1 MPKIPTYQSENT
13 LQAPDMAQT
22 KVRPDIDRSFYADAK
37 VAQKTELS
45 SIFQEAG
52 KVYSARYEASKRAQ
66 EAVEIAK
73 TGADAMRYR
82 DNLLAESQK
91 IDNEE
96 ESLKFYQEGM
106 GKFLEEKTGQ
116 LNDPVLKAQT
126 FETINRHSLNGEHEL
141 FNYGQERRKSKAIAS
156 VQDGLIS
163 LEAAGLKAR
172 TSAEKMEI
180 ERQAATLL
188 DAAASSGY
196 IMPEQAQE
204 GKAKFKQGVATA
216 RVQSLI
222 NRGAVGA
229 ARGELAAAQPYLS
242 ASQYVQYENG
252 IVNESKRLEGETKAK
267 IEQANRIAYL
277 EMQKRHNTGEAFDP
291 EQYLGAMTPE
301 NRLQAEIW
309 LQGANQKRIETTDA
323 MNAFRASPVVETA
336 EDRKIAERVYIDDVL
351 SSPDQQNIESKTEDF
366 IRTTGYL
373 PKVVKGNLQGGM
385 YSNSFDEKGQKTGH
399 DPIQKFSA
407 AMGIEK
413 LRGINQKAYEEV
425 DKELAI
431 QARQIVEYTKLGMQP
446 DKAVLQAETN
456 KYKAQSDPEF
466 DAKLKD
472 EDGFENQFKVGDLG
486 KKDTS
491 NEFVGRAPMIA
502 TTVSA
507 AEPFVIDQAND
518 AYKLTYRGARA
529 NGMEEDMAAEY
540 AESVVKS
547 QFGASFINN
556 EDGVVMKY
564 PPENLPIWKDQ
575 MDAKKAFDIFVKE
588 TFVDAPKD
596 ARFKIFSDAQTEK
609 DVMSGIVPS
618 YQILKIHR
626 DKNGHKVMGASD
638 VRWQP
643 IKPKIEPTKPP
654 EKMPVPQ
661 IAPDNAV
668 DSIAME
674 PIFPLEVK

>member
-1 MPKIPTYQSENT
+1 MPRIPTYESQNQ
-13 LQAPDMAQT
+13 LQAVDTAQT
-22 KVRPDIDRSFYADAK
+22 RVDPRVQGSVAGEMKA
-37 VAQKTELS
+37 AQKTQLS

-52 KVYSARYEASKRAQ
+52 KVYGARYEASKRAQ

-106 GKFLEEKTGQ
+106 SKFLEEKTGQ
-116 LNDPVLKAQT
+116 INDPVLKAQT

-188 DAAASSGY
+188 DTAASSGY

-222 NRGAVGA
+222 NKGAVGA
-229 ARGELAAAQPYLS
+229 ARAELAAAQPYLS

-252 IVNESKRLEGETKAK
+252 IVNESKRLEGETRAK

-277 EMQKRHNTGEAFDP
+277 EMQKRYNTGEAFDP
-291 EQYLGAMTPE
+291 EQYLSVMTPE

-309 LQGANQKRIETTDA
+309 LQGANQERIKTTDA

-336 EDRKIAERVYIDDVL
+336 EDRKIAEKVFIDDVL
-351 SSPDQQNIESKTEDF
+351 SSPDKQNIEAKTEDF

-373 PKVVKGNLQGGM
+373 PKVVKANLEGGM
-385 YSNSFDEKGQKTGH
+385 YSNSFDEKGEKTKH
-399 DPIQKFSA
+399 DPIQKFQA
-407 AMGIEK
+407 AVGIEK
-413 LRGINQKAYEEV
+413 LRNVNQKAYDEV
-425 DKELAI
+425 KPELAI
-431 QARQIVEYTKLGMQP
+431 QAQQIVEYAKLGMQP
-446 DKAVLQAETN
+446 DEAVRRAETN

-466 DAKLKD
+466 FKGIKD
-472 EDGFENQFKVGDLG
+472 EAGFEKQYTPSSFPVKDAGMFNVVQAIAG
-486 KKDTS
+486 KRGA
-491 NEFVGRAPMIA
+491 EV
-502 TTVSA
+502 
-507 AEPFVIDQAND
+507 AEPRVIEKATN
-518 AYKLTYRGARA
+518 AYKAIYQSARA
-529 NGMEEDMAAEY
+529 EGMEEDMAAEY
-540 AESVVKS
+540 ADNLVQSKV
-547 QFGASFINN
+547 GASFINDN
-556 EDGVVMKY
+556 DGVVMMY
-564 PPENLPIWKDQ
+564 PPEKLPIWKDPA
-575 MDAKKAFDIFVKE
+575 DAKKDFDDFVAAKMPE
-588 TFVDAPKD
+588 MKN
-596 ARFKIFSDAQTEK
+596 ARYKIFSDAQTEK
-609 DVMSGIVPS
+609 EVMSGLLPS
-618 YQILKIHR
+618 YQVLAIQI
-626 DKNGHKVMGASD
+626 DENGAKRFGA
-638 VRWQP
+638 VPLRWS
-643 IKPKIEPTKPP
+643 PTKWR
-654 EKMPVPQ
+654 K
-661 IAPDNAV
+661 
-668 DSIAME
+668 
-674 PIFPLEVK
+674 